1 MNRQLLG
8 YLLVA
13 AAIAVLPLL
22 GAYPIFVMKVMCYA
36 LFACAFN
43 LLLGFGGLL
52 CIHPSQVA
60 IIHAAYMPRPE
71 ELDWAR
77 RVLDAVASGGGVFV
91 VDGQMVDAP
100 VIGLARR
107 VLRRAG
113 LAPA

>member
-1 MNRQLLG
+1 M
-8 YLLVA
+8 VA
-13 AAIAVLPLL
+13 DTPADARD
-22 GAYPIFVMKVMCYA
+22 M
-36 LFACAFN
+36 
-43 LLLGFGGLL
+43 GFGGLL

-60 IIHAAYMPRPE
+60 LIHGAYMPRPE

-113 LAPA
+113 LPCN